1 MADEIMKLSE
11 QTFVPDNVQED
22 YDMLFGSADEF
33 QYDASYVDEII
44 SEFNFISE
52 QLLTSIRDIIMTID
66 GSVTVTDEGI

>member
-11 QTFVPDNVQED
+11 QTFVPDSVQED

-52 QLLTSIRDIIMTID
+52 QLLTSIRDILMTID